1 MTMLLQK
8 YLSYTHGC
16 IVNVSGTWGSQ
27 PKDGY
32 LGYAVCK
39 AGIESLTKSSAI
51 ELAPLGIRVNCVSPS
66 TVDTNMYLYMG
77 MTEPKYARFKDESRW
92 KIPLWQKDDSN
103 KLQPRIANVAEIANA
118 IIFLTAE
125 ESKKITGHIMKVD
138 GGKSLTTSDFEPKFD
153 KLDKSILPSLLSK
166 PGAQK
171 PDLFPKYGTQGFEQW
186 VENTIKESNWST
198 HHEDAHFKVNQDYR
212 QEEMDTDKLNHG
224 IMMHAEGGGF
234 NPKRANRVNN

>member
-1 MTMLLQK
+1 
-8 YLSYTHGC
+8 
-16 IVNVSGTWGSQ
+16 VNVSGTWGSY

-166 PGAQK
+166 PGA
-171 PDLFPKYGTQGFEQW
+171 
-186 VENTIKESNWST
+186 
-198 HHEDAHFKVNQDYR
+198 
-212 QEEMDTDKLNHG
+212 
-224 IMMHAEGGGF
+224 
-234 NPKRANRVNN
+234 

>member
-1 MTMLLQK
+1 
-8 YLSYTHGC
+8 
-16 IVNVSGTWGSQ
+16 
-27 PKDGY
+27 
-32 LGYAVCK
+32 
-39 AGIESLTKSSAI
+39 
-51 ELAPLGIRVNCVSPS
+51 
-66 TVDTNMYLYMG
+66 MG

-166 PGAQK
+166 PGA
-171 PDLFPKYGTQGFEQW
+171 
-186 VENTIKESNWST
+186 
-198 HHEDAHFKVNQDYR
+198 
-212 QEEMDTDKLNHG
+212 
-224 IMMHAEGGGF
+224 
-234 NPKRANRVNN
+234 